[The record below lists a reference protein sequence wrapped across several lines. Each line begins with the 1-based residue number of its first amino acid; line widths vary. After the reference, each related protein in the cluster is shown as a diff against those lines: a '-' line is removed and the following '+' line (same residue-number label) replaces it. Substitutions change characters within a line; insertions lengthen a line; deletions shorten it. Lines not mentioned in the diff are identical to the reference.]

1 MYMREAY
8 HPLHIWVIHSH
19 PHNTQLLVLKHNVGE
34 LPVLPQN
41 YLKQQQQNPI
51 PILIATLP
59 LSFSESAQRRAQQ
72 SLKGNSASLYNCLLK
87 VEVSFILLSEEDAK
101 ALETEFWL
109 T

>member
-1 MYMREAY
+1 MREAY
-8 HPLHIWVIHSH
+8 HPLHIWAIHSH
-19 PHNTQLLVLKHNVGE
+19 PRNTQPLVLKHNEGE

-59 LSFSESAQRRAQQ
+59 LSFSESAQRRGEQ
-72 SLKGNSASLYNCLLK
+72 SLKGNSASLRNCWLK
-87 VEVSFILLSEEDAK
+87 VEVSFILLSQEDAE
-101 ALETEFWL
+101 ALETESWL